1 MISFENAEVWDK
13 FGHIY
18 SNDDNRIHIDLRGCE
33 VEEDY
38 YKAFINKLN
47 APYSTIEGF
56 GNNLDALADVVSDY
70 YNENWLTWK
79 EVYVTG
85 WKSFINKH
93 PVFSQEFLATLN
105 STYLTSIEGTLK
117 LIEWGDISFED
128 AHLLDALT
136 DLKPRMFLVL
146 N

>member
-13 FGHIY
+13 FGHLY
-18 SNDDNRIHIDLRGCE
+18 SNDENRIHIDLRSCE

-38 YKAFINKLN
+38 YKAFIDKLN
-47 APYSTIEGF
+47 APYSNIEDF

-85 WKSFINKH
+85 WKSFIAKH
-93 PVFSQEFLATLN
+93 PIFSQKFLVTLN

-117 LIEWGDISFED
+117 LIDWGDLEFKD
-128 AHLLDALT
+128 AHLLEALT
-136 DLKPRMFLVL
+136 NSRPNIFLIL